1 MADER
6 ELGAKLDP
14 LPDWQLFANV
24 ATQSELLD
32 EVALAGTAHRGIAEA
47 TFDPAAVASETVP
60 DPTSHLE
67 AQLQTETSLTGTP
80 STIGNRA
87 EPSRIIQPAQTR
99 LEAMTVEPVDLSRPL
114 RRNIFLRPL
123 PTLADVEKGVEPE
136 VRQIAPVGSEYRRG
150 SIGKAIQG

>member
-6 ELGAKLDP
+6 DLGAKLDP
-14 LPDWQLFANV
+14 LPEWQLFANV

-32 EVALAGTAHRGIAEA
+32 EVAHGGTTLRSVSEA

-60 DPTSHLE
+60 DPTSDHGALPPV
-67 AQLQTETSLTGTP
+67 QTSPIGTQNTAGAR
-80 STIGNRA
+80 SDLSRA
-87 EPSRIIQPAQTR
+87 IQPAQAR
-99 LEAMTVEPVDLSRPL
+99 LEGMTIEPVDLGQSL

-123 PTLADVEKGVEPE
+123 PTLADVASGVEPE
-136 VRQIAPVGSEYRRG
+136 VRQIAPVGTEYRRG